1 MLCNCASNIHVR
13 VKCLNIVGQIHAT
26 PARHN
31 AITRPTGNT
40 FKHLGMGGNSTLE
53 IEDIVFSPFL
63 FSLSYD

>member
-1 MLCNCASNIHVR
+1 MLCNCACNIHGR
-13 VKCLNIVGQIHAT
+13 VKYLNIVTQMHAT

-53 IEDIVFSPFL
+53 IEDSVFSPFL
-63 FSLSYD
+63 FSL